1 VPPRS
6 PRSRIAVLVSGSGSN
21 LQALLDH
28 HAGQADPAGE
38 VVVVGADRADAG
50 GLERARRAG
59 IATVTRPLEAG
70 DDRDVWEARLRADL
84 AAHDVDVVVLAGF
97 MRILSE
103 AFLHGW
109 PDAVVNVHPS
119 LLPAFR
125 GAHAVREALAEG
137 VKLTGA
143 TVHLVDEKVD
153 HGPIIAQQAV
163 PVLPDD
169 DEATLHRRIQTVE
182 HELLPRCVDWLCAG
196 RLVVEARTVR
206 ILDPVA
212 SAPTAPTPTTPDP
225 RIDRS
230 EP

>member
-1 VPPRS
+1 VPSRS
-6 PRSRIAVLVSGSGSN
+6 SSSARIAVLVSGSGSN

-28 HAGQADPAGE
+28 LAAQDDPAGE
-38 VVVVGADRADAG
+38 VVVVGSDRADAG
-50 GLERARRAG
+50 GLERARAAG
-59 IATVTRPLEAG
+59 LATVTRPYVAG
-70 DDRDVWEARLRADL
+70 GDRDAWEARLRADL
-84 AAHDVDVVVLAGF
+84 AAHDVEVVVLAGF

-109 PDAVVNVHPS
+109 PDAVINVHPS

-125 GAHAVREALAEG
+125 GAHAVRDALAEG

-163 PVLPDD
+163 PVLPGD
-169 DEATLHRRIQTVE
+169 DEAALHRRIQAVE

-196 RLVVEARTVR
+196 RLVVEGRSVR
-206 ILDPVA
+206 ILDPTT
-212 SAPTAPTPTTPDP
+212 TAPTTHEPQ
-225 RIDRS
+225 IDRS

>member
-1 VPPRS
+1 VPSRS
-6 PRSRIAVLVSGSGSN
+6 SRTRIAVLVSGSGSN

-28 HAGQADPAGE
+28 QAAQPEPAGE
-38 VVVVGADRADAG
+38 VVVVGSDRVDAG
-50 GLERARRAG
+50 GLQRAHVAG
-59 IATVTRPLEAG
+59 IPTVVRPLARG

-84 AAHDVDVVVLAGF
+84 AAYDVEVVVLAGF

-163 PVLPDD
+163 EVLPDD
-169 DEATLHRRIQTVE
+169 DEVSLHARIQVVE
-182 HELLPRCVDWLCAG
+182 HELLPRCVELLCAG
-196 RLVVEARTVR
+196 RLHVEGRSVR
-206 ILDPVA
+206 LLDGD
-212 SAPTAPTPTTPDP
+212 TTPPSPDDP
-225 RIDRS
+225 RS
-230 EP
+230 QS